1 MKKRF
6 FIVAIVLISASC
18 ATPDKEQTTGSTDT
32 LATGTPPAITVDS
45 SQMVAPGDSV
55 GLDSLNSVRAF
66 DKTDSSTYYEL
77 QNYFKDQAIAIE
89 PAEIQM
95 VDSTCAILIYPTE
108 EQLAQL
114 RAENGDA
121 FQTIASDNIYYHGM
135 AIQMLDSINVETVTA
150 NARYINF
157 EGGSPSQSWTLDIR
171 KEGAPPWNLIF
182 FHKTKE
188 PEIVPF
194 VDLSR
199 QKIIE
204 YFQIQ
209 KKAN

>member
-1 MKKRF
+1 MNR
-6 FIVAIVLISASC
+6 ISVLVFVVIFTFSC
-18 ATPDKEQTTGSTDT
+18 ASPDKEQGSAADT
-32 LATGTPPAITVDS
+32 LALDTVMTTMDTA
-45 SQMVAPGDSV
+45 QVKAPIDTV
-55 GLDSLNSVRAF
+55 TADTVMTTRAF

-77 QNYFKDQAIAIE
+77 VNYFKDLEVAVK
-89 PAEIQM
+89 PAEIQT

-108 EQLAQL
+108 EQLAEL
-114 RAENGDA
+114 KTEYGDN
-121 FQTIASDNIYYHGM
+121 FQTVASDNIYYHGM

-157 EGGSPSQSWTLDIR
+157 KGRTGTQAWTLDIR

-182 FHKTKE
+182 FHRNKK

-194 VDLSR
+194 VDLSK
-199 QKIIE
+199 QKIVD

-209 KKAN
+209 ETSD